1 MSTNDFVA
9 LVNSFIFKPLKTL
22 QITAFLVLCNYVDDL
37 FNLNDVG
44 SEVTPSALGWELVVE
59 NGIAGPPRRHNLL
72 KPEGTEDIERLLL
85 SSWKTAKS
93 LVVESGGEI
102 TQDKLYAILAQ
113 EYIPNVKLDQT
124 KLGFAI
130 DYFSL
135 VGIFFVFSD
144 NKDEQGY
151 NLLKFVDNGVS
162 EPNLVPLC
170 CNPMLL
176 PAHLWQPAR
185 FYEEIAV
192 LPAVG
197 PRTY

>member
-1 MSTNDFVA
+1 MA

-135 VGIFFVFSD
+135 VGIFFV
-144 NKDEQGY
+144 
-151 NLLKFVDNGVS
+151 L
-162 EPNLVPLC
+162 
-170 CNPMLL
+170 
-176 PAHLWQPAR
+176 
-185 FYEEIAV
+185 
-192 LPAVG
+192 
-197 PRTY
+197 